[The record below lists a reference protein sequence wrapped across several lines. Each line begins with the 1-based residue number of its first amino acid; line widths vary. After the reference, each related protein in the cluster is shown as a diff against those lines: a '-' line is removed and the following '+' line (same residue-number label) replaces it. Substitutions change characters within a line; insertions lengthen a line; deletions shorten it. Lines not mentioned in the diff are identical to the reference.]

1 MLSFSLRRDGPAIRV
16 HCDADGMGV
25 LLNKLAGLLETGGGQ
40 VHLFADQLSGTSPSG
55 EKGFSEVVI
64 DFSDGG
70 LAGKEE

>member
-1 MLSFSLRRDGPAIRV
+1 
-16 HCDADGMGV
+16 MGV
-25 LLNKLAGLLETGGGQ
+25 LLNKLACLLETGGEQ